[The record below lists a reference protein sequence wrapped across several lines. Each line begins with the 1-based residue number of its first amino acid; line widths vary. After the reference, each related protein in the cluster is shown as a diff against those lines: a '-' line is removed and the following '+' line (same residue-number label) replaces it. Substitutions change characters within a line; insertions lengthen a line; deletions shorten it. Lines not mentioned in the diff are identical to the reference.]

1 MKSNCYHGEGGCA
14 MPASDFDIVTGAS
27 GYTGRYV
34 TRVLLSRGRRV
45 RTLTG
50 HPSRA
55 NPFGDQIESAP
66 FNFDRPEDLA
76 RSLQGAGTVFN
87 TYWIRFPYG
96 GQSFDSAVANT
107 RLLIEAATRA
117 DVRKFV
123 HISVTNA
130 TTPSQLPYFRGKAM
144 VEAALKESALSYAI
158 IRPALIFG
166 VEDILLNNIAWL
178 LRRFP
183 FFAIPG
189 RGDYRVQ
196 PIFAADLAEIAV
208 DAARDDRRITQ
219 DAVGPEIFTFDE
231 LVRMLARA
239 VHRKAKLVHVDPRI
253 ALAMTQIVSWLV
265 RDVMLTRDEIRGLMT
280 NLLVTDS
287 PPNAATRFSEWLA
300 SNADKIGLAYQSELA
315 RHFR

>member
-14 MPASDFDIVTGAS
+14 MPASDFDVVTGAS
-27 GYTGRYV
+27 GYTGRYI
-34 TRVLLSRGRRV
+34 TRLLLSRGRRV

-50 HPSRA
+50 HPARA

-66 FNFDRPEDLA
+66 FNFDRPDDLA
-76 RSLQGAGTVFN
+76 RSLEGADTVFN

-96 GQSFDSAVANT
+96 GQTFDSAVENT
-107 RLLIEAATRA
+107 RVMIAAATRA
-117 DVRKFV
+117 GVRKFV

-130 TTPSQLPYFRGKAM
+130 TTSSPLPYFRGKAM
-144 VEAALKESALSYAI
+144 VEEALKESALSCAI

-196 PIFAADLAEIAV
+196 PIFAADLAEIAA
-208 DAARDDRRITQ
+208 DAARDDLRVIL

-231 LVRMLARA
+231 LVRMLASA
-239 VHRKAKLVHVDPRI
+239 VHRKARIVHVAPRI
-253 ALAMTQIVSWLV
+253 ALAMTQIVSSLV

-287 PPNAATRFSEWLA
+287 PPNAPTRFSQWLA
-300 SNADKIGLAYQSELA
+300 SNADKIGIAYASELA

>member
-1 MKSNCYHGEGGCA
+1 
-14 MPASDFDIVTGAS
+14 MPASEFDVVTGAS
-27 GYTGRYV
+27 GYTGRYI
-34 TRVLLSRGRRV
+34 TRLLLSRGRRV
-45 RTLTG
+45 KTLTG
-50 HPSRA
+50 HPTRT

-66 FNFDRPEDLA
+66 FNFDRPDELA
-76 RSLQGAGTVFN
+76 RSLEGAGTVFN

-96 GQSFDSAVANT
+96 GQTFDSAVENT
-107 RLLIEAATRA
+107 RVMLAAATRA
-117 DVRKFV
+117 GVRKFV
-123 HISVTNA
+123 HISVTNS
-130 TTPSQLPYFRGKAM
+130 TTSPLPYFRGKAM

-158 IRPALIFG
+158 IRPALTFG

-208 DAARDDRRITQ
+208 HAARDDRRITL

-231 LVRMLARA
+231 LVRMLASA
-239 VHRKAKLVHVDPRI
+239 VHRKARIVHVDPRI
-253 ALAMTQIVSWLV
+253 ALAMTQIVSRLV

-287 PPNAATRFSEWLA
+287 PPNASTRFSQWLA
-300 SNADKIGLAYQSELA
+300 TNADKIGIAYASELA

>member
-1 MKSNCYHGEGGCA
+1 
-14 MPASDFDIVTGAS
+14 MPESFDVVTGAS
-27 GYTGRYV
+27 GYTGRYI
-34 TRVLLSRGRRV
+34 TRLLLSRGRRV
-45 RTLTG
+45 KTLTG
-50 HPSRA
+50 HPARA

-66 FNFDRPEDLA
+66 FNFDRPDDLA
-76 RSLQGAGTVFN
+76 RSLDGAGTVFN

-96 GQSFDSAVANT
+96 GQTFDSAVANT
-107 RLLIEAATRA
+107 RVMLAAATRA
-117 DVRKFV
+117 GVRKFV

-130 TTPSQLPYFRGKAM
+130 TTSPLPYFRGKAM

-208 DAARDDRRITQ
+208 DAARDDRRIIL

-231 LVRMLARA
+231 LVRMLASA
-239 VHRKAKLVHVDPRI
+239 VHRKARRKSRIVHVDPRI
-253 ALAMTQIVSWLV
+253 ALAFTHIVSLLV
-265 RDVMLTRDEIRGLMT
+265 RDVTLTRDEIRGLMS

-287 PPNAATRFSEWLA
+287 PPNAATRFGQWLA
-300 SNADKIGLAYQSELA
+300 SNADKIGIAYASELA

>member
-1 MKSNCYHGEGGCA
+1 MKPNCYHGEGGCA
-14 MPASDFDIVTGAS
+14 MPASEFDVVTGAS
-27 GYTGRYV
+27 GYTGRYI
-34 TRVLLSRGRRV
+34 TRLLLSRGRRV
-45 RTLTG
+45 KTLTG
-50 HPSRA
+50 HPVRT
-55 NPFGDQIESAP
+55 NLFGDQIESAP
-66 FNFDRPEDLA
+66 FNFDRPDELA
-76 RSLQGAGTVFN
+76 RSLEGAGTVFN

-96 GQSFDSAVANT
+96 GQTFDSAVENT
-107 RLLIEAATRA
+107 RVMLVAATRA
-117 DVRKFV
+117 GVRRFV
-123 HISVTNA
+123 HISVTNS
-130 TTPSQLPYFRGKAM
+130 TTSPLPYFRGKAM

-208 DAARDDRRITQ
+208 DAARDDRRIIL

-231 LVRMLARA
+231 LVRMLASA
-239 VHRKAKLVHVDPRI
+239 VHRKARIVHVDPRI
-253 ALAMTQIVSWLV
+253 ALAMTQIVSRLV

-287 PPNAATRFSEWLA
+287 PPNASTRFSQWLA
-300 SNADKIGLAYQSELA
+300 SNADKIGIAYASELA

>member
-1 MKSNCYHGEGGCA
+1 MAEN
-14 MPASDFDIVTGAS
+14 DFDVVTGAS
-27 GYTGRYV
+27 GYTGRYI

-45 RTLTG
+45 TTLTG
-50 HPSRA
+50 HPTRT
-55 NPFGDQIESAP
+55 NPFGDQIEVMP
-66 FNFDRPEDLA
+66 FNFDRPDELK
-76 RSLQGAGTVFN
+76 RSLEGARALFN

-96 GQSFDSAVANT
+96 GQTFDTAVANT
-107 RLLIEAATRA
+107 RVMLDAATA
-117 DVRKFV
+117 AGVRKFV

-130 TTPSQLPYFRGKAM
+130 TESSPLPYFHGKAE
-144 VEAALKESALSYAI
+144 VEAAVKESALNYAI

-196 PIFAADLAEIAV
+196 PIFAGDLGEIAV
-208 DAARDDRRITQ
+208 NAAGDDQSAIF

-231 LVRMLARA
+231 LVRMIASA
-239 VHRKAKLVHVDPRI
+239 VRSKSRIVHVDPRV
-253 ALAMTQIVSWLV
+253 AVAFAWIVGWFV
-265 RDVMLTRDEIRGLMT
+265 RDVTLTRDEARGLMS

-287 PPNAATRFSEWLA
+287 TPNAPTRFSEWLRI
-300 SNADKIGLAYQSELA
+300 NADKIGVEYESELA
-315 RHFR
+315 QHFR

>member
-1 MKSNCYHGEGGCA
+1 
-14 MPASDFDIVTGAS
+14 MPASEFDVVTGAS
-27 GYTGRYV
+27 GYTGRYI
-34 TRVLLSRGRRV
+34 TRLLLSRGRRV
-45 RTLTG
+45 KTLTG
-50 HPSRA
+50 HPVRT
-55 NPFGDQIESAP
+55 NLFGDQIESAP
-66 FNFDRPEDLA
+66 FNFDRPDELA
-76 RSLQGAGTVFN
+76 RSLEGAGTVFN

-96 GQSFDSAVANT
+96 GQTFDSAVENT
-107 RLLIEAATRA
+107 RVMLAAATRA
-117 DVRKFV
+117 GVRRFV
-123 HISVTNA
+123 HISVTNS
-130 TTPSQLPYFRGKAM
+130 TTSPLPYFRGKAM

-208 DAARDDRRITQ
+208 DAARDDRRIIL

-231 LVRMLARA
+231 LVRMLASA
-239 VHRKAKLVHVDPRI
+239 VHRKARIVHVDPRI
-253 ALAMTQIVSWLV
+253 ALAMTQIVSRLV

-287 PPNAATRFSEWLA
+287 PPNASTRFSQWLA
-300 SNADKIGLAYQSELA
+300 SNADKIGIAYASELA

>member
-1 MKSNCYHGEGGCA
+1 
-14 MPASDFDIVTGAS
+14 MPEENFDVVTGAS
-27 GYTGRYV
+27 GYTGRYIA
-34 TRVLLSRGRRV
+34 RLLLSRGRRV

-50 HPSRA
+50 HPARA
-55 NPFGDQIESAP
+55 NPYGDQIEFAP
-66 FNFDRPEDLA
+66 FNFERPDELA
-76 RSLQGAGTVFN
+76 RSLEGAGAVFN
-87 TYWIRFPYG
+87 TYWIRFPYR
-96 GQSFDSAVANT
+96 GQTFETAVQNT
-107 RLLIEAATRA
+107 RVMLDAAA
-117 DVRKFV
+117 KAGVRKFV

-130 TTPSQLPYFRGKAM
+130 TESSPLPYFHGKAM
-144 VEAALKESALSYAI
+144 VESAIKESAVSYSI

-208 DAARDDRRITQ
+208 DAARDDRSTTL

-231 LVRMLARA
+231 LVRMLASA
-239 VHRKAKLVHVDPRI
+239 VRSNSRIVHVDPRV
-253 ALAMTQIVSWLV
+253 ALALTQIVGLLV
-265 RDVMLTRDEIRGLMT
+265 RDVMLTRDEIRGLMS

-287 PPNAATRFSEWLA
+287 PQNAATRFSEWLR
-300 SNADKIGLAYQSELA
+300 SNADKIGVAYASELA

>member
-1 MKSNCYHGEGGCA
+1 
-14 MPASDFDIVTGAS
+14 MPENDFDVVTGAS
-27 GYTGRYV
+27 GYTGRYI

-50 HPSRA
+50 HPTRA
-55 NPFGDQIESAP
+55 VPFGDQIEAVP
-66 FNFDRPEDLA
+66 FNFDRPDDLK
-76 RSLQGAGTVFN
+76 RSLEGARALFN

-96 GQSFDSAVANT
+96 GQTFDTAVANT
-107 RLLIEAATRA
+107 RVVLDAATA
-117 DVRKFV
+117 AGVRKFV
-123 HISVTNA
+123 HISVTKA
-130 TTPSQLPYFRGKAM
+130 TESSPLPYFRGKAM
-144 VEAALKESALSYAI
+144 VEAAVRESAMSYAI

-178 LRRFP
+178 LRRVP

-196 PIFAADLAEIAV
+196 PIFAGDLAEIAV
-208 DAARDDRRITQ
+208 NAARDDQSIAL

-231 LVRMLARA
+231 LVRTIASA
-239 VHRKAKLVHVDPRI
+239 VRSKSRMVRVDPRI
-253 ALAMTQIVSWLV
+253 AVAFARMVGWFV
-265 RDVMLTRDEIRGLMT
+265 RDVTLTRDEARGLMS

-287 PPNAATRFSEWLA
+287 VPNAATRFTEWLR
-300 SNADKIGLAYQSELA
+300 SNADKIGIAYASELA

>member
-1 MKSNCYHGEGGCA
+1 
-14 MPASDFDIVTGAS
+14 MPENDFDVVTGAS
-27 GYTGRYV
+27 GYTGRYI
-34 TRVLLSRGRRV
+34 TRVLLARGRRV

-50 HPSRA
+50 HPARA
-55 NPFGDQIESAP
+55 VLFGDQIETAP
-66 FNFDRPEDLA
+66 FNFDCPGDLE
-76 RSLQGAGTVFN
+76 RSLEGARALFN
-87 TYWIRFPYG
+87 TYWIRFPHG
-96 GQSFDSAVANT
+96 GQTFDTAVANT
-107 RLLIEAATRA
+107 RIMLDAATA
-117 DVRKFV
+117 AGVRKFV

-130 TTPSQLPYFRGKAM
+130 TESSPLPYFRGKAM
-144 VEAALKESALSYAI
+144 VEAAVKESALSYAI

-178 LRRFP
+178 LRRVP

-208 DAARDDRRITQ
+208 NAARDDQSATL

-231 LVRMLARA
+231 LVRMLASA
-239 VHRKAKLVHVDPRI
+239 VGSNSRIVHVDPRV
-253 ALAMTQIVSWLV
+253 AVAFARIVGWLV
-265 RDVMLTRDEIRGLMT
+265 RDVTLTRDEARGLMS

-287 PPNAATRFSEWLA
+287 PPNAATRFGEWLRT
-300 SNADKIGLAYQSELA
+300 NAGKMGIAYASELA